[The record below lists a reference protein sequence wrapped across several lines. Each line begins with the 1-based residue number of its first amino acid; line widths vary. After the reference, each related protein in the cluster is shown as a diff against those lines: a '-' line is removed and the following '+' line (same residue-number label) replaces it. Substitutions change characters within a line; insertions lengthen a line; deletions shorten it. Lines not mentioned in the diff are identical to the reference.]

1 MTYFVIRP
9 RCMLN
14 HHPRI
19 PPSTCVWCAC
29 ACSPCC
35 AQQYLCKH
43 NISLPALLVNMKCD
57 NSFFLHHDHL
67 FPPHRFMLPLITF
80 IRQASNGFLCPAFSQ
95 SNRTGQ
101 YKLPP
106 TCVRGE
112 KKRKETRSVQMI
124 YNLGH
129 IETLLFFLFLLISSS
144 GRYFFFPFC
153 C

>member
-1 MTYFVIRP
+1 
-9 RCMLN
+9 
-14 HHPRI
+14 
-19 PPSTCVWCAC
+19 
-29 ACSPCC
+29 
-35 AQQYLCKH
+35 
-43 NISLPALLVNMKCD
+43 MKCD

-124 YNLGH
+124 RGASY
-129 IETLLFFLFLLISSS
+129 TISVTSKL
-144 GRYFFFPFC
+144 YFFFSFSSSPPAADIFSFLSAVSQLSFHHFISRASLC
-153 C
+153 TMRCRSSPTPDASVSTI